1 MKFEPFVMERCLCRW
16 ENTVRLNISESGV
29 HPLTFAELTDGAD
42 LGDTLLGYTQSNGTI
57 PLRERIAALYPGS
70 NVDQI
75 LVTTGTA
82 EANFLSALTTLSPGD
97 EVVAMIPNYM
107 QIIGACRSLGARV
120 IPFHLVEE
128 NGWRPD
134 LDALDAA
141 VSDRT
146 KMILVC
152 NPNNPSGAVLTEPEM
167 DRIVAAAERC
177 GAWLLADE
185 VYRGAELSGE
195 ECPTFWGRTDRI
207 LLNAGLSKAFGLPGL
222 RVGWTVT
229 TEAKATELWGHRDY
243 SSLALSA
250 MSDRLAQIAL
260 DKRPAILERT
270 RSIIRRQLPM
280 VSDWV
285 ASHENHPVRLSWTP
299 PVAGAIAAVRYHH
312 PISSEDLIERLRIE
326 RSLLVVPAHHFELD
340 GFLRIGF
347 GAEPEVVTE
356 SLTIISDML
365 ARVAVGDRRRS
376 VAPGARDRRS
386 SDRHAGQRPATH
398 VSPLAARLGAPASGR
413 HRCATA
419 QRNRDPPPQPDHTN
433 GLDRRLQPA
442 RGPKAR
448 TPTRVAAR
456 RSAGLRPASLRDSAA
471 KPRPSTTTRP
481 HKRLGP
487 PASAGTPAA
496 GPQRAR
502 HRTA

>member
-167 DRIVAAAERC
+167 DRIVAAAERS

-229 TEAKATELWGHRDY
+229 TEEKATELWSHRDY

-285 ASHENHPVRLSWTP
+285 ASHEDHPVRLSCTP

-326 RSLLVVPAHHFELD
+326 RSLLVVPAQHFELD

-356 SLTIISDML
+356 SLGHHQRHAGHGGRGNGGSS
-365 ARVAVGDRRRS
+365 VGS
-376 VAPGARDRRS
+376 GRRS
-386 SDRHAGQRPATH
+386 SDRHAGRRPAT
-398 VSPLAARLGAPASGR
+398 
-413 HRCATA
+413 T
-419 QRNRDPPPQPDHTN
+419 PPPPSQRLA
-433 GLDRRLQPA
+433 GLRARAGLQTGTRAAGPATTPPPPSQTTETAWNAGLRPARAAPRAAHVATPPGQGGSRLDVEFKTGGGRYDLERRLQPA
-442 RGPKAR
+442 RGPQAR
-448 TPTRVAAR
+448 
-456 RSAGLRPASLRDSAA
+456 
-471 KPRPSTTTRP
+471 KPRR
-481 HKRLGP
+481 
-487 PASAGTPAA
+487 
-496 GPQRAR
+496 
-502 HRTA
+502 RTA

>member
-70 NVDQI
+70 TPDQI

-97 EVVAMIPNYM
+97 EVVAMVPNYM

-134 LDALDAA
+134 LDALEAA

-152 NPNNPSGAVLTEPEM
+152 NPNNPSGAVLTEAEM

-229 TEAKATELWGHRDY
+229 TEEKATELWGHRDY

-260 DKRPAILERT
+260 DKRPQILERT
-270 RSIIRRQLPM
+270 RGIIRRQLPI
-280 VSDWV
+280 VVDWIR
-285 ASHENHPVRLSWTP
+285 SHESHPVRLTWTP
-299 PVAGAIAAVRYHH
+299 TG
-312 PISSEDLIERLRIE
+312 
-326 RSLLVVPAHHFELD
+326 
-340 GFLRIGF
+340 
-347 GAEPEVVTE
+347 
-356 SLTIISDML
+356 
-365 ARVAVGDRRRS
+365 RR
-376 VAPGARDRRS
+376 RDRRGPLRPP
-386 SDRHAGQRPATH
+386 DR
-398 VSPLAARLGAPASGR
+398 L
-413 HRCATA
+413 
-419 QRNRDPPPQPDHTN
+419 
-433 GLDRRLQPA
+433 
-442 RGPKAR
+442 RGPHRA
-448 TPTRVAAR
+448 P
-456 RSAGLRPASLRDSAA
+456 
-471 KPRPSTTTRP
+471 P
-481 HKRLGP
+481 H
-487 PASAGTPAA
+487 
-496 GPQRAR
+496 RA
-502 HRTA
+502 

>member
-229 TEAKATELWGHRDY
+229 TEEKATELWSHRDY

-280 VSDWV
+280 VYDWV
-285 ASHENHPVRLSWTP
+285 ASHEDHPVRLSWTP
-299 PVAGAIAAVRYHH
+299 RSRAPSPRSATTTRFRPRTSSSASGSSAACWWSPPSTSSSTASCGSASAPSPRWS
-312 PISSEDLIERLRIE
+312 PRASPSSATCWRRWPRKPPSRLSSERRP
-326 RSLLVVPAHHFELD
+326 PA
-340 GFLRIGF
+340 GI
-347 GAEPEVVTE
+347 V
-356 SLTIISDML
+356 
-365 ARVAVGDRRRS
+365 RRRRTKR
-376 VAPGARDRRS
+376 ATPNPPEARKRLGTPVS
-386 SDRHAGQRPATH
+386 RPARAVLRTAH
-398 VSPLAARLGAPASGR
+398 VTTPPGQGASHLDVELKSEDVA
-413 HRCATA
+413 H
-419 QRNRDPPPQPDHTN
+419 
-433 GLDRRLQPA
+433 GLERRLQPA
-442 RGPKAR
+442 RGPQGRKAR
-448 TPTRVAAR
+448 GAEPPGAR
-456 RSAGLRPASLRDSAA
+456 AHSPGS
-471 KPRPSTTTRP
+471 
-481 HKRLGP
+481 G
-487 PASAGTPAA
+487 
-496 GPQRAR
+496 
-502 HRTA
+502 